1 MTTSTGARSLP
12 APAAPGILQASLT
25 NEPFRR
31 PGVRA
36 SSRAR
41 RAAATLPDRRGTHRR
56 ADHVLPVHQVHI
68 LQALCGKSGLVADEE
83 REVRAD
89 EDFVADHHGLF
100 TTRKHTHMQRLGA
113 DHTEKST
120 DSQLVIGTCKN
131 KQPHTQIENKQ
142 PTHKPHA
149 RRLPTGEE
157 AGAQSVAQWLLPFSH
172 TIPPRSSCTRPPRP
186 CAG

>member
-12 APAAPGILQASLT
+12 APPGPGILQASLT

-41 RAAATLPDRRGTHRR
+41 RAAATLPERRGTHRR
-56 ADHVLPVHQVHI
+56 ATHVLPVHQVHI
-68 LQALCGKSGLVADEE
+68 LQALCGERGLVAG
-83 REVRAD
+83 EVRAD
-89 EDFVADHHGLF
+89 EDFVADHHGLL

-120 DSQLVIGTCKN
+120 DSQLVIG
-131 KQPHTQIENKQ
+131 I
-142 PTHKPHA
+142 
-149 RRLPTGEE
+149 LY
-157 AGAQSVAQWLLPFSH
+157 
-172 TIPPRSSCTRPPRP
+172 I
-186 CAG
+186 